1 MLDKRKKK
9 GSNDFI
15 RQTVQLQEKFH
26 LSEEKVMKL
35 LKHANKGGQLQD
47 HLLLDDFDPN
57 QVSFTTTVLI
67 QGES

>member
-1 MLDKRKKK
+1 M
-9 GSNDFI
+9 
-15 RQTVQLQEKFH
+15 QLQEKFH